1 MEKRR
6 SNAQD
11 IAKGMMI
18 IGVVFFHCYLEV
30 FSSPADALSTF
41 NPLVACFPFILSTFF
56 FYAGY
61 NYKPD
66 TRTYKQHIA
75 RRAKQL
81 LIPLLFAF
89 IISTVLISSMELAF
103 HFDNPGATF
112 QSIGNSILYFL
123 MSEPTALI
131 VGFPR
136 SGGIIFELMLSLCLL
151 WFLYTLFFCSLFF
164 YWLVKYTNKRLTTLV
179 SVVILLLSISFC
191 VVQFVP
197 YGNYLPFQVQSYP
210 VVLSIMLVGAYLRK
224 SNFLDRP
231 VSGKKG
237 IALLVANALIAE
249 ALVAGIS
256 LALHYAFG
264 TMTVGSMPGSKFDP
278 AILGFDVFACF
289 GFGILGVY
297 FVHTMA
303 RGISLIPFV
312 SSGFQWMGRH
322 SSLFYL
328 FHPIFLDLA
337 AICIFQKNIPWGRGQ
352 AFFYLAVVLAMMCLV
367 FFLIDLI
374 VKSIKNKKR
383 NEAN

>member
-1 MEKRR
+1 
-6 SNAQD
+6 
-11 IAKGMMI
+11 
-18 IGVVFFHCYLEV
+18 
-30 FSSPADALSTF
+30 
-41 NPLVACFPFILSTFF
+41 
-56 FYAGY
+56 
-61 NYKPD
+61 
-66 TRTYKQHIA
+66 
-75 RRAKQL
+75 
-81 LIPLLFAF
+81 
-89 IISTVLISSMELAF
+89 
-103 HFDNPGATF
+103 
-112 QSIGNSILYFL
+112 
-123 MSEPTALI
+123 
-131 VGFPR
+131 
-136 SGGIIFELMLSLCLL
+136 
-151 WFLYTLFFCSLFF
+151 
-164 YWLVKYTNKRLTTLV
+164 
-179 SVVILLLSISFC
+179 
-191 VVQFVP
+191 
-197 YGNYLPFQVQSYP
+197 
-210 VVLSIMLVGAYLRK
+210 MLVGAYLRK

-328 FHPIFLDLA
+328 FHPVFLDLA